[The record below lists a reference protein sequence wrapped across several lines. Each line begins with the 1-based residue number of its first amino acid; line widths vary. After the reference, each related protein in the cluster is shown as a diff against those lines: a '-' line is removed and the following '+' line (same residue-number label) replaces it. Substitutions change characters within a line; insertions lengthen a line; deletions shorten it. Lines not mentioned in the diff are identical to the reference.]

1 MAENENKQ
9 PAGSRRMEILQQSLV
24 KKQAAIDRVNNADI
38 PDFLKP
44 MIESGE
50 ITQWRKFPNRFFVS
64 GVEKARIIWDKD
76 KQQFG
81 YAYL

>member
-50 ITQWRKFPNRFFVS
+50 ITQWRKFPNRPAPP
-64 GVEKARIIWDKD
+64 GTGAQDHARNRKACAGESRI
-76 KQQFG
+76 
-81 YAYL
+81 